1 MFYTYESGGRV
12 SRPISDYRSEVLS
25 GSFAARGLESFNF
38 NQGPAVPLSDI
49 GGTLAQYADLSIYNT
64 QSYRSGLG
72 ILNGA
77 QTSQQDVP
85 EGYVPHQSGPT
96 YTWTTNELDGNL
108 DPNTNRVLV
117 PAPSKFLLLNN
128 AEESKSYSYHPAII
142 DVYEEVNYGLITAN
156 ATSTSN
162 NGLVADLNATQVEY
176 GRIIHVGNLESFGFN
191 KTLNEASWK
200 ATSAWVGEG
209 RLISFGNQSSPAIY
223 GSITDGK
230 VRLSGTAD
238 VDYSPAI
245 DGRGILPLQGDSVVG
260 FAAGITG
267 SGTLKKFTGT
277 SESITVNPDEKQ
289 MLFSFL
295 GVVIEKDVN
304 VYNGSGSIKNL
315 STVEIDKS
323 YAWNGSGTITIESD
337 KPDHYQLKDIATWVL
352 EDIKSRP
359 LASIKYEL
367 SDEKHTEDYNESAID
382 RFTERDYGLI
392 VDPSLLTCVPA
403 SGTISTNTV
412 APSGC
417 IKVDTELAL
426 NATYSIPPAI
436 TSPTSYVDWGDITT
450 IASLQQDWGE
460 LLVTSDLMPFGGIK
474 VDPNVGAADKFLPSW
489 TSRGYISKLSGE
501 ARVPLDVGVRGT
513 GGFRFL
519 GASKTN
525 FALLQPGDGLFAIKS
540 NVGVAFVPNWNGS
553 GTLRKFAG
561 SAQSL
566 TVNPEET
573 QLLFSFIG
581 ERNAETTS
589 TVEIGQGSLFNFS
602 NFVERTTFDYVG
614 QGTITLESRK
624 PDQLTLEELAKRTLT
639 ELRNVNLGDLR
650 YELSDEKHTE
660 NYNSS
665 AFVPSIDL
673 DYGLLVNPATYAC
686 VDTSGNITVS
696 TVAATGCTKVAPGQT
711 LSLANGVTYTVPQ
724 QIATPTTTIDYGLV
738 SEIHSPTDD
747 YGWIL
752 GTHAHG
758 IPYGMFDVIGTAG
771 TPRVFNEIA
780 EGILFR
786 FRGVARV
793 PLDAK
798 VITYG
803 LFKPQGASKTNFSL
817 QAFGGGYI
825 PGMYDEALY
834 NFHVEHVGDGSLRK
848 LGGSASSTTYNPEE
862 RQLLFSF
869 TGERIAESKSIR
881 EIGSGRI
888 KNLATRESE
897 KNTYDYVGT
906 GSILTWNKLEEARAV
921 AYNCSSIVPFP
932 DLDYG
937 FIVDPTTYVCVDTS
951 GNITTSQV
959 AASGCIKATP
969 GQTLSIAP
977 GVTYTVPSQTTV
989 PTDSESYGSI
999 SDPADEPRDY
1009 EWILG
1014 TVAMGQPACIYGEI
1028 DITGVA
1034 KTPRVFNEIGDGRL
1048 FKLRGVARVPLDA
1061 KTFGTGLFKPQGASV
1076 TNFSLLAIGDGH
1088 INGMYGDAS
1097 YNFQVEHRG
1106 EGRFSTFSGGAQSL
1120 TINPEEKQ
1128 MLFSFTGGY
1137 TDLRF
1142 THGTWHGSG
1151 RIKNLATLEAE
1162 KSTYDYVGSGSILTW
1177 NKLEEART
1185 YWYNCSS
1192 IVEFQ
1197 DLDYGLLVNPATYAC
1212 VDASGNIT
1220 LSTVASSGCTKVAPG
1235 QTLSLAPGVTYTVP
1249 QQITTP
1255 TEFID
1260 YKLVKDNEDQL
1271 LDLGHILDT
1280 VAMGQP
1286 ACIYGTLEVRGTAE
1300 STFQPN
1306 WNGSG
1311 TVKVDNAAN
1320 TNYVP
1325 IVIGS
1330 GTLFAFSGSSEILSA
1345 ALVGGGLFDISG
1357 DPGIVFSPRVLGEGR
1372 FSTFSGA
1379 AESLTFNPEE
1389 KQMLFSFIGTSGDP
1403 GITLAHEG
1411 EGVLF
1416 AIDGSGEREANAYY
1430 GSGTLKLRTRIPE
1443 PTEPA
1448 NEKHTEVYDLNACID
1463 PEELDYGLLV
1473 DPTTYVCV
1481 DSSGNITA
1489 TTTAVSGCIKA
1500 APGNT
1505 ISIAPGVTYTVP
1517 SFITTVVDSH
1527 EYGFISDPPDLVLDY
1542 GWILDDTGKECPFGP
1557 IAVIRGTS
1565 GPGVRTFREVFT
1577 GESEHKVYGIN
1588 ISGDAE
1594 IVVPPQ
1600 WDSPAEPPVKVYGA
1614 GKPNFSLRNFGGGN
1628 LWSMGGSS
1636 EAVRYSPQEEQ
1647 VLFKFVPGP
1656 FSRWTTYD
1664 WQPSWVTRGFIRGVI
1679 GEAKTHWVPNIVGSG
1694 TLRKFN
1700 GSAESLTVN
1709 PEERQ
1714 LLFSFTGE
1722 HQVRFTAN
1730 PPEDTARVVFTGI
1743 ADPVRYIPHIT
1754 GTGTIPVS
1762 GIAKT
1767 HYVPDLVGT
1776 GTFRKFA
1783 GAAESLTFNPE
1794 ERQMLFSFIGERLS
1808 EKKSVTEIGS
1818 GDILVTGLS
1827 TQLLTFAEQPFGR
1840 IPVSGIGHTTRT
1852 RPFIGSGFLR
1862 KLGGSAESITFNPDE
1877 KQMLFS
1883 FIGEGTENRSVTTIA
1898 SGTLFG
1904 FSGASVV
1911 TAAAYETQGLYQ
1923 ISGDGYITSSLLHV
1937 GSGTLRKFNGAAESL
1952 TFNPDERQMLFSFTG
1967 ESIERVGVAETKQIE
1982 VDIDGDGS
1990 FLRTFAYE
1998 GSGTIKLSDTA
2009 RVRWVP
2015 NNIGSGT
2022 IFTLEG
2028 AAESLTFNPE
2038 EKQMLFSFTGE
2049 HQVRFT
2055 ANPPDITTDIRYSG
2069 TSGDPLLTFAEQGE
2083 GTIPLSGEAHI
2094 LISLKHFGS
2103 GSLFAINGAA
2113 ESATFNPEERQL
2125 LFSVLGESTNKISVS
2140 HIGSGTLRKL
2150 AGSAEAVAFNPDEKQ
2165 LLFSFNGAGTQSKTA
2180 REIGQGRLST
2190 TGEAGVLVRFAH
2202 TGEGTIP
2209 LSGTATVTRTRDFVG
2224 FGFIPVL
2231 QGAAESLTFNPT
2243 ERDMLFS
2250 FAGERISEKITAREL
2265 SQGGTLVVGSTSG
2278 DPLLTF
2284 AEQPQIEVAISGD
2297 SYDLR
2302 AFAYQGSG
2310 RLSNVNNLDEAFAL
2324 APYVGSGTV
2333 SIIGN
2338 AFVQVQLF
2346 QPPHAQVWII

>member
-1 MFYTYESGGRV
+1 MFYTYESGGKV
-12 SRPISDYRSEVLS
+12 SRPVLDYRTEVLS
-25 GSFAARGLESFNF
+25 GSFAARGLESFKF

-49 GGTLAQYADLSIYNT
+49 GGTLAQYSDRSIYNLV
-64 QSYRSGLG
+64 SHRSGLG
-72 ILNGA
+72 ILSGA

-85 EGYVPHQSGPT
+85 DGYVLHQAGPI
-96 YTWTTNELDGNL
+96 YTWTTDELGGNH
-108 DPNTNRVLV
+108 DHNRILR
-117 PAPSKFLLLNN
+117 PAPSRFLVFNN

-156 ATSTSN
+156 ATTVSN

-191 KTLNEASWK
+191 KTLNAASWK

-209 RLISFGNQSSPAIY
+209 SLISFGRQTSPAVY
-223 GSITDGK
+223 GYITDGK

-238 VDYSPAI
+238 VDYSPAT
-245 DGRGILPLQGDSVVG
+245 DGRGILPLQGDSVIG

-337 KPDHYQLKDIATWVL
+337 KPDHYQLKDIAHWVL

-392 VDPSLLTCVPA
+392 IDPSLLNCVPA
-403 SGTISTNTV
+403 SGTINTNTV

-417 IKVDTELAL
+417 IKVDAELAL

-436 TSPTSYVDWGDITT
+436 TTPSTSIDWGDITT

-474 VDPNVGAADKFLPSW
+474 IDPNVGAADKFLPSW
-489 TSRGYISKLSGE
+489 TSRGYIGRLYGE

-513 GGFRFL
+513 GAFRFL

-525 FALLQPGDGLFAIKS
+525 FSLLQPADGLFRVVSDSQIGFSAGIT
-540 NVGVAFVPNWNGS
+540 GT

-566 TVNPEET
+566 TVNPEER
-573 QLLFSFIG
+573 QLLFSFVG
-581 ERNAETTS
+581 ERNSETIS
-589 TVEIGQGSLFNFS
+589 TIEIGQGNLFNFS

-624 PDQLTLEELAKRTLT
+624 PDQFTLEELAKRTLI

-650 YELSDEKHTE
+650 YEPSDEKHTE
-660 NYNSS
+660 DYNSS

-673 DYGLLVNPATYAC
+673 DYGLLINPATYAC
-686 VDTSGNITVS
+686 VDTNGNITVS

-758 IPYGMFDVIGTAG
+758 IPYGMFDIIGTAE
-771 TPRVFNEIA
+771 TPRAFRHIPDVV
-780 EGILFR
+780 GSGLFKIT
-786 FRGVARV
+786 GEALL
-793 PLDAK
+793 PLFAS
-798 VITYG
+798 VLGTG
-803 LFKPQGASKTNFSL
+803 LFKPQGASITNFSL
-817 QAFGGGYI
+817 RAFGGGQI
-825 PGMYDEALY
+825 PGMYGESSY
-834 NFHVEHVGDGSLRK
+834 SFQVEHVGDGSLRK
-848 LGGSASSTTYNPEE
+848 LGGSAYSTTYNPEE

-897 KNTYDYVGT
+897 KNTYDYVGS

-932 DLDYG
+932 DIDYG
-937 FIVDPTTYVCVDTS
+937 FIVDPSTYVCVDAS

-959 AASGCIKATP
+959 AASGCIKTTP

-1014 TVAMGQPACIYGEI
+1014 TVAMGQPACI
-1028 DITGVA
+1028 
-1034 KTPRVFNEIGDGRL
+1034 N
-1048 FKLRGVARVPLDA
+1048 
-1061 KTFGTGLFKPQGASV
+1061 
-1076 TNFSLLAIGDGH
+1076 
-1088 INGMYGDAS
+1088 
-1097 YNFQVEHRG
+1097 
-1106 EGRFSTFSGGAQSL
+1106 
-1120 TINPEEKQ
+1120 
-1128 MLFSFTGGY
+1128 
-1137 TDLRF
+1137 
-1142 THGTWHGSG
+1142 
-1151 RIKNLATLEAE
+1151 
-1162 KSTYDYVGSGSILTW
+1162 
-1177 NKLEEART
+1177 
-1185 YWYNCSS
+1185 
-1192 IVEFQ
+1192 
-1197 DLDYGLLVNPATYAC
+1197 
-1212 VDASGNIT
+1212 
-1220 LSTVASSGCTKVAPG
+1220 
-1235 QTLSLAPGVTYTVP
+1235 
-1249 QQITTP
+1249 
-1255 TEFID
+1255 
-1260 YKLVKDNEDQL
+1260 
-1271 LDLGHILDT
+1271 
-1280 VAMGQP
+1280 
-1286 ACIYGTLEVRGTAE
+1286 GTLEVRGTAA

-1306 WNGSG
+1306 WNSEG
-1311 TVKVDNAAN
+1311 TVKIGNAAI
-1320 TNYVP
+1320 TNIVP
-1325 IVIGS
+1325 IIIGS
-1330 GTLFAFSGSSEILSA
+1330 GTLFTFSGSSETLSA
-1345 ALVGGGLFDISG
+1345 AVAGGGLFNIGG
-1357 DPGIVFSPRVLGEGR
+1357 DPGIAFSPGVIGEGR

-1403 GITLAHEG
+1403 GLTLAYQG

-1416 AIDGSGEREANAYY
+1416 AIAGSGEREANAYY

-1473 DPTTYVCV
+1473 DPATYVCV

-1489 TTTAVSGCIKA
+1489 STIAASGCIKA

-1505 ISIAPGVTYTVP
+1505 ISVAPGVTYTVP
-1517 SFITTVVDSH
+1517 SFITTVTDSH

-1557 IAVIRGTS
+1557 IGVIRGTS
-1565 GPGVRTFREVFT
+1565 GDPIRTFSEVFT
-1577 GESEHKVYGIN
+1577 GESAHWAGHGIT
-1588 ISGDAE
+1588 ITGDAE

-1614 GKPNFSLRNFGGGN
+1614 GKPNFSLRTFGGGN

-1664 WQPSWVTRGFIRGVI
+1664 WQPSWVTKGFIKGAI
-1679 GEAKTHWVPNIVGSG
+1679 GEAKTHWVPHIIGSG
-1694 TLRKFN
+1694 TLRKFT
-1700 GSAESLTVN
+1700 GTSESITVN

-1722 HQVRFTAN
+1722 HQVSFTAN
-1730 PPEDTARVVFTGI
+1730 PPEDTARVKIGSL
-1743 ADPVRYIPHIT
+1743 ADTRFIPKYPGEGQIIT
-1754 GTGTIPVS
+1754 S

-1767 HYVPDLVGT
+1767 HWVPHVIGT

-1794 ERQMLFSFIGERLS
+1794 EKQMLFSFVGERLS

-1818 GDILVTGLS
+1818 GNILVTGLS
-1827 TQLLTFAEQPFGR
+1827 RQVLTFAEQPFGR

-1852 RPFIGSGFLR
+1852 RPYIGSGFLR
-1862 KLGGSAESITFNPDE
+1862 KLGGSAESATFNPEE
-1877 KQMLFS
+1877 KQLLFS
-1883 FIGEGTENRSVTTIA
+1883 FTGERISEKTTVSTVG

-1904 FSGASVV
+1904 FSGASVI
-1911 TAAAYETQGLYQ
+1911 TAAAYESQGLYR
-1923 ISGDGYITSSLLHV
+1923 ISGEGIIGFSLTHF
-1937 GSGTLRKFNGAAESL
+1937 GSGTLRKFAGAAESL
-1952 TFNPDERQMLFSFTG
+1952 TVNPDERQLLFSFTG
-1967 ESIERVGVAETKQIE
+1967 EGSESLGVAETKQIE
-1982 VDIDGDGS
+1982 VDIDGSGS
-1990 FLRTFAYE
+1990 FLRAFAHE
-1998 GSGTIKLSDTA
+1998 GSGTFRLSDTA
-2009 RVRWVP
+2009 GIRWVP

-2049 HQVRFT
+2049 HQVSFT

-2083 GTIPLSGEAHI
+2083 GTIPLSGEAYI
-2094 LISLKHFGS
+2094 LISLQHFGS
-2103 GSLFAINGAA
+2103 GSLYTINGAA

-2125 LFSVLGESTNKISVS
+2125 LFSVLGESTDKISLS
-2140 HIGSGTLRKL
+2140 HIGSGSLRKL
-2150 AGSAEAVAFNPDEKQ
+2150 GGSAEAVAFNPEEKQ
-2165 LLFSFNGAGTQSKTA
+2165 LLFSFNGAGSQSTTT

-2209 LSGTATVTRTRDFVG
+2209 LSGTATITRTRDFVG

-2250 FAGERISEKITAREL
+2250 FVGERISEKITAREL
-2265 SQGGTLVVGSTSG
+2265 SKGGTLVVGSTSG

-2324 APYVGSGTV
+2324 APYIGSGTV
-2333 SIIGN
+2333 SIVGN

>member
-49 GGTLAQYADLSIYNT
+49 GGTLAQYADLSIYNLAS
-64 QSYRSGLG
+64 QRSGLG
-72 ILNGA
+72 VLSGA

-85 EGYVPHQSGPT
+85 EGYVLHQAGPV
-96 YTWTTNELDGNL
+96 YTWTTDELGGNH
-108 DPNTNRVLV
+108 DHNRILR
-117 PAPSKFLLLNN
+117 PAPSRLLFFNN
-128 AEESKSYSYHPAII
+128 AEETKTYSYHPAIL
-142 DVYEEVNYGLITAN
+142 DLYTEVDFGSITQN

-223 GSITDGK
+223 GAITDGK

-245 DGRGILPLQGDSVVG
+245 DGRGILPLQGDSVIG

-337 KPDHYQLKDIATWVL
+337 KPDHYQLKDIAHWVL

-392 VDPSLLTCVPA
+392 IDPSLLNCVPA
-403 SGTISTNTV
+403 SGTINTNTV
-412 APSGC
+412 ASSGC

-436 TSPTSYVDWGDITT
+436 TTPSTSIDWGDITT

-489 TSRGYISKLSGE
+489 TSKGYIGRLFGE
-501 ARVPLDVGVRGT
+501 ARVPLDVGVRGA

-525 FALLQPGDGLFAIKS
+525 FSLLQPADGLFRVVSDSQIGFSAGIT
-540 NVGVAFVPNWNGS
+540 GT

-573 QLLFSFIG
+573 QLLFSFVG

-589 TVEIGQGSLFNFS
+589 TVEIGQGNLFNFS

-686 VDTSGNITVS
+686 VDTNGNITVS

-771 TPRVFNEIA
+771 TPRVFNEVS
-780 EGILFR
+780 EG
-786 FRGVARV
+786 
-793 PLDAK
+793 
-798 VITYG
+798 G
-803 LFKPQGASKTNFSL
+803 LFKITGDALLPLFASVLGDVLFKPYGESITNFSL
-817 QAFGGGYI
+817 LAFGGGEI
-825 PGMYDEALY
+825 PGMYGDASY
-834 NFHVEHVGDGSLRK
+834 SFQVEHVGDGSLRK
-848 LGGSASSTTYNPEE
+848 LGGSAYSTTYNPEE

-897 KNTYDYVGT
+897 KNTYDYVGS

-937 FIVDPTTYVCVDTS
+937 FIVDPSTYVCVDAS

-1014 TVAMGQPACIYGEI
+1014 TVAMGQPSCIYGEI

-1034 KTPRVFNEIGDGRL
+1034 ETPRVFNEIGDGRL

-1061 KTFGTGLFKPQGASV
+1061 KTFGTGLFKPQGASI
-1076 TNFSLLAIGDGH
+1076 TNFSLLAIGGGH

-1128 MLFSFTGGY
+1128 LLFSFTGGY
-1137 TDLRF
+1137 TDLSF

-1197 DLDYGLLVNPATYAC
+1197 DLDYGFIVDPTTYAC
-1212 VDASGNIT
+1212 VDASGNVT
-1220 LSTVASSGCTKVAPG
+1220 LSTVAASGCTKVAPG
-1235 QTLSLAPGVTYTVP
+1235 QTLSIAPGITYTVP

-1286 ACIYGTLEVRGTAE
+1286 ACIYGTLEVRGTAT

-1306 WNGSG
+1306 WNGRG
-1311 TVKVDNAAN
+1311 TVKVGNAAN
-1320 TNYVP
+1320 TNLVP

-1330 GTLFAFSGSSEILSA
+1330 GTLFTFSGSSETLSA
-1345 ALVGGGLFDISG
+1345 AVAGGGLFNIGG
-1357 DPGIVFSPRVLGEGR
+1357 DPGIAFSPGILGEGR

-1416 AIDGSGEREANAYY
+1416 AIAGSGEREANAYY

-1463 PEELDYGLLV
+1463 PEELDYGLLI

-1489 TTTAVSGCIKA
+1489 STTAASGCIKA

-1505 ISIAPGVTYTVP
+1505 ISVAPGVTYTVP
-1517 SFITTVVDSH
+1517 SFITTVTDSH
-1527 EYGFISDPPDLVLDY
+1527 EYGFIFDPPDLVLDY

-1557 IAVIRGTS
+1557 IGVIRGTS
-1565 GPGVRTFREVFT
+1565 GDPIRTFREVFT
-1577 GESEHKVYGIN
+1577 GESAHWAGHGIT
-1588 ISGDAE
+1588 ITGDAE

-1614 GKPNFSLRNFGGGN
+1614 GKPNFSLRTFGGGN

-1664 WQPSWVTRGFIRGVI
+1664 WQPSWVTRGFIRGAI
-1679 GEAKTHWVPNIVGSG
+1679 GEAKTHWVPNIIGSG

-1700 GSAESLTVN
+1700 GVAESLTVN

-1722 HQVRFTAN
+1722 HQVSFTAN
-1730 PPEDTARVVFTGI
+1730 PPERTPRIVVSGDAWPTRYVPHWTGS
-1743 ADPVRYIPHIT
+1743 
-1754 GTGTIPVS
+1754 GTIPVT

-1767 HYVPDLVGT
+1767 HYVPDVVGVGT
-1776 GTFRKFA
+1776 LRKFA

-1794 ERQMLFSFIGERLS
+1794 EKQMLFSFIGERLS
-1808 EKKSVTEIGS
+1808 EKKSVAEIGS
-1818 GDILVTGLS
+1818 GNILVTGLS
-1827 TQLLTFAEQPFGR
+1827 KQVLTFAEQPFGR
-1840 IPVSGIGHTTRT
+1840 ISVSGIGHTTRT
-1852 RPFIGSGFLR
+1852 RPYIGSGFLR
-1862 KLGGSAESITFNPDE
+1862 KLGGSAESITVNPDE
-1877 KQMLFS
+1877 RQMLFS
-1883 FIGEGTENRSVTTIA
+1883 FMGEGTENTTISTVG

-1911 TAAAYETQGLYQ
+1911 TAAAYESQGLFR
-1923 ISGDGYITSSLLHV
+1923 IDGDSIITASLLHV
-1937 GSGTLRKFNGAAESL
+1937 GSGTFRKFNGAAESL

-1982 VDIDGDGS
+1982 VDIDGSGS
-1990 FLRTFAYE
+1990 FLRAFAHE
-1998 GSGTIKLSDTA
+1998 GSGTFRLSNTA
-2009 RVRWVP
+2009 GIRWVP

-2049 HQVRFT
+2049 HQVSFT

-2083 GTIPLSGEAHI
+2083 GTIPLSGEAYI
-2094 LISLKHFGS
+2094 LISLQHFGS
-2103 GSLFAINGAA
+2103 GSLYTINGAA

-2140 HIGSGTLRKL
+2140 HIGSGSLRKL
-2150 AGSAEAVAFNPDEKQ
+2150 GGSAEAVAFNPEERQ
-2165 LLFSFNGAGTQSKTA
+2165 LLFSFNGAGSQSTTT
-2180 REIGQGRLST
+2180 REIGTGSLST

-2231 QGAAESLTFNPT
+2231 TGAAESLTFNPT

-2250 FAGERISEKITAREL
+2250 FTGERISEKTTAREL

-2324 APYVGSGTV
+2324 APYNGSGTV
-2333 SIIGN
+2333 SILGN